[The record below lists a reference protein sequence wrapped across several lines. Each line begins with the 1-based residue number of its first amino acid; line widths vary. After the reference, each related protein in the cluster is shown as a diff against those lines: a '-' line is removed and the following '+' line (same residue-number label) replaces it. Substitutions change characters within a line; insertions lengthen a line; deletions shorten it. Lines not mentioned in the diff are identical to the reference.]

1 MRISRMVSIV
11 TAMALACAGTAF
23 AQDARV
29 ELDSL
34 VEKWTTALTSEDT
47 DSFLDCYWDDAI
59 RVNYNPDG
67 TADLT
72 EGVEAMRVIDQQWFD
87 AIDYESLNL
96 VYDEPVRFF
105 PQNGNPTYVYPNSAF
120 GYMDMFEFER
130 RGSQYKIVRQYLLP
144 HPTAE

>member
-1 MRISRMVSIV
+1 MRNPRIVTIV
-11 TAMALACAGTAF
+11 TAMALAWGGTAF
-23 AQDARV
+23 AQEARV
-29 ELDSL
+29 ELDVL
-34 VEKWTTALTSEDT
+34 VEKWTTALTTEDI

-72 EGVEAMRVIDQQWFD
+72 EGVEAMREIDQQWFD

-105 PQNGNPTYVYPNSAF
+105 PQDANPTYVYPNSAF
-120 GYMDMFEFER
+120 GFMDIFEFER
-130 RGSQYKIVRQYLLP
+130 RRGRYKIARQYLLP